1 MIAVPAE
8 LAEYKQWV
16 LWKRVDVNGRT
27 AKLPISAWSGKAAAC
42 DKPETWASFRHVCYA
57 LRKHKAEGIGF
68 VFTADDPFCG
78 IDLDHCRD
86 HTDILTPQAAEIVSS
101 LSSYTELSPSRTGL
115 HILVKAKIVGS
126 GRRTQ
131 GIEVYS
137 AGRYFTIT
145 GKRVDG
151 TPEKIETRQ
160 RELDAMI
167 SAHFPPDAAAIPSTP
182 TRPRIEFRSDAELIR
197 RALRAKSGTRF
208 SKLWN
213 GDASD
218 YEGDHSR
225 ADAALCRM
233 LSYWT
238 GADPSHIDRLFRMSG
253 LMREKWNRRTG
264 EETYGARTV
273 RLSLR
278 P

>member
-1 MIAVPAE
+1 MVTVP
-8 LAEYKQWV
+8 V
-16 LWKRVDVNGRT
+16 GR
-27 AKLPISAWSGKAAAC
+27 
-42 DKPETWASFRHVCYA
+42 
-57 LRKHKAEGIGF
+57 
-68 VFTADDPFCG
+68 
-78 IDLDHCRD
+78 
-86 HTDILTPQAAEIVSS
+86 
-101 LSSYTELSPSRTGL
+101 SP
-115 HILVKAKIVGS
+115 
-126 GRRTQ
+126 
-131 GIEVYS
+131 GIEIYS

-151 TPEKIETRQ
+151 TPEKIEERQ
-160 RELDAMI
+160 GELERII
-167 SAHFPPDAAAIPSTP
+167 SAHFAPEPGAIPSTP
-182 TRPRIEFRSDAELIR
+182 TRLRIECRSDAELIR

-238 GADPSHIDRLFRMSG
+238 GGDPSHIDRLFKMSG
-253 LMREKWNRRTG
+253 LMRDKWNRKTG
-264 EETYGARTV
+264 EETYGARTI